1 MCSRRNNHLAI
12 LLSCSMEGT
21 ISCNTTGWA
30 KNKWNVFSIF
40 SVLEKNYYK
49 RQFGRKLKR
58 KATSK
63 GNFLA
68 DFVKPKG
75 CCCGFNCT
83 FTLIYQTVISPSN
96 RIHDCFSPS
105 FFPLELEWPPKYWK
119 NSLGWKS
126 RCWTLLAYYYII
138 IYHHSLFAFFE
149 NLYTYCYHFT
159 TPIFQHHSAAAA
171 LVSSV
176 LSQDDLKKE
185 EFTILGL
192 PYFVDTY
199 SIYLLSYFS
208 SATLHFHYYQSFQI
222 SPKIL

>member
-138 IYHHSLFAFFE
+138 IYHHSLFAFLRIYIPTAITSQPPFFSTIPPQPLWWVRFYLSGWFKKK
-149 NLYTYCYHFT
+149 NL
-159 TPIFQHHSAAAA
+159 P
-171 LVSSV
+171 SSH
-176 LSQDDLKKE
+176 
-185 EFTILGL
+185 IL
-192 PYFVDTY
+192 
-199 SIYLLSYFS
+199 
-208 SATLHFHYYQSFQI
+208 
-222 SPKIL
+222 